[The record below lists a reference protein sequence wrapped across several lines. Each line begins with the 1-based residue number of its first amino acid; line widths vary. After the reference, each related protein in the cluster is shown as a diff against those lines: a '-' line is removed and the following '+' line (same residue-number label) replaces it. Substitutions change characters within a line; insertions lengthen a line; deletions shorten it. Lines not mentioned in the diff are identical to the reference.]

1 MKLGIER
8 LLEEPALRKP
18 LLGRRVAL
26 LAHPASVTRQLTH
39 SLDAL
44 AALPALRL
52 TAAFGP
58 QHGLRGDTAQLRLPQ
73 ARAGRRADGLWRHTC
88 FEAFVSAPGSAGYY
102 EFNFSPAL
110 DWAAYR
116 FDDYRT
122 GMSAATL
129 DQAPGLQVR
138 RSSDALELTA
148 TVHLAG
154 LAALRDAP
162 ALRLALA
169 AVIEESDGRL
179 AYWALRHP
187 PGNPDFHHPE
197 GFTLELS
204 PA

>member
-1 MKLGIER
+1 MSAAGAR
-8 LLEEPALRKP
+8 AD
-18 LLGRRVAL
+18 L
-26 LAHPASVTRQLTH
+26 LAHPDAGGEFVWSVAAEARFTAGASLSCRYT
-39 SLDAL
+39 
-44 AALPALRL
+44 
-52 TAAFGP
+52 
-58 QHGLRGDTAQLRLPQ
+58 LRGDTARLRLPQ
-73 ARAGRRADGLWRHTC
+73 AGAGRRADGLWRHTC
-88 FEAFVSAPGSAGYY
+88 FEAFVSASGTAGYY

-129 DQAPGLQVR
+129 DQPPGLQVR
-138 RSSDALELTA
+138 RRRDALELLA

-154 LAALRDAP
+154 LAPLRDAP

-169 AVIEESDGRL
+169 AVIEENDGRL
-179 AYWALRHP
+179 AYWALWHP

-197 GFTLELS
+197 GFTLELP

>member
-1 MKLGIER
+1 MSAYSAQR
-8 LLEEPALRKP
+8 AY
-18 LLGRRVAL
+18 L
-26 LAHPASVTRQLTH
+26 LAHPDAGAEPLWSIAAEAQFTAGT
-39 SLDAL
+39 SLCC
-44 AALPALRL
+44 RY
-52 TAAFGP
+52 T
-58 QHGLRGDTAQLRLPQ
+58 LRGDIARLRVPQ
-73 ARAGRRADGLWRHTC
+73 AGAGHRADGLWRHTC
-88 FEAFVSAPGSAGYY
+88 FEAFVRPAGAPGYY

-129 DQAPGLQVR
+129 DQAPGLQVH
-138 RSSDALELTA
+138 RSSDALELVA

-154 LAALRDAP
+154 LAPLRHAP

-169 AVIEESDGRL
+169 AVIEENDGRL
-179 AYWALRHP
+179 AYWALWHP
-187 PGNPDFHHPE
+187 PDKPDFHRPE